1 VSTRVKVAIVVT
13 RFQEG
18 AGQVALRGA
27 LAMDP
32 DRFEVTVVAGSG
44 NRLLSEAAEA
54 GLEVVLEPALRS
66 PVAPPHDLRAL
77 QCLSRLIT
85 DRGFDI
91 VHTHSAKAGAL
102 GRLAAHRA
110 RAPRI
115 VHTFHGLPYHE
126 FQPAPQRAL
135 YIGIER
141 RLGRITDVALCV
153 GAGVAVEVIRRG
165 LIRPERVRTIGVA
178 AGGTTVARGPAT
190 KAAARSRLGL
200 PLDAPVVGAVG
211 RLTYQKAPEHFVAA
225 MVGLGRP
232 DVVGV
237 WVGGGPLAQHVAE
250 LAARSSARAR
260 VLFVG
265 ERSDVRELLPAFDV
279 FALPSRYE
287 GLPVAVAEA
296 MACGVPVVATAVNAM
311 SDLVVPGRTGLL
323 VPPER
328 PAVMAAAI
336 RYLLDR
342 PAEADRL
349 AQAAQAGLGERFS
362 DQALGAALESAYRPD
377 DPTTHPHS
385 AEELSCA

>member
-1 VSTRVKVAIVVT
+1 V
-13 RFQEG
+13 
-18 AGQVALRGA
+18 LC
-27 LAMDP
+27 
-32 DRFEVTVVAGSG
+32 
-44 NRLLSEAAEA
+44 AE
-54 GLEVVLEPALRS
+54 
-66 PVAPPHDLRAL
+66 
-77 QCLSRLIT
+77 
-85 DRGFDI
+85 RGFDV

-102 GRLAAHRA
+102 GRLAAHRGGV
-110 RAPRI
+110 PRI
-115 VHTFHGLPYHE
+115 VHTYHGLPYHE
-126 FQPAPQRAL
+126 FQSPPRRGI

-153 GAGVAVEVIRRG
+153 GTGVAVEVVRRG
-165 LIRPERVRTIGVA
+165 LVRPERVRTIGVA
-178 AGGTTVARGPAT
+178 AGGTNVALGPAT
-190 KAAARSRLGL
+190 RAAARRRLGL

-225 MVGLGRP
+225 MVCLERP

-237 WVGGGPLAQHVAE
+237 WVGGGPLAQQVAD
-250 LAARSSARAR
+250 LAARSAARAR

-265 ERSDVRELLPAFDV
+265 EREDVRELLPAFDV

-336 RYLLDR
+336 AYLLEH
-342 PAEADRL
+342 PAEAERL
-349 AQAAQAGLGERFS
+349 AQAAQAGVGERFS
-362 DQALGAALESAYRPD
+362 ERALGAALEAAYLPD
-377 DPTTHPHS
+377 DPTARPRT
-385 AEELSCA
+385 EEEVPCA

>member
-1 VSTRVKVAIVVT
+1 
-13 RFQEG
+13 
-18 AGQVALRGA
+18 
-27 LAMDP
+27 
-32 DRFEVTVVAGSG
+32 
-44 NRLLSEAAEA
+44 
-54 GLEVVLEPALRS
+54 
-66 PVAPPHDLRAL
+66 
-77 QCLSRLIT
+77 
-85 DRGFDI
+85 
-91 VHTHSAKAGAL
+91 
-102 GRLAAHRA
+102 
-110 RAPRI
+110 
-115 VHTFHGLPYHE
+115 
-126 FQPAPQRAL
+126 
-135 YIGIER
+135 
-141 RLGRITDVALCV
+141 
-153 GAGVAVEVIRRG
+153 
-165 LIRPERVRTIGVA
+165 
-178 AGGTTVARGPAT
+178 
-190 KAAARSRLGL
+190 
-200 PLDAPVVGAVG
+200 
-211 RLTYQKAPEHFVAA
+211 
-225 MVGLGRP
+225 
-232 DVVGV
+232 
-237 WVGGGPLAQHVAE
+237 
-250 LAARSSARAR
+250 